1 MLFFMRNRLIRTSF
15 VIFFLMIIV
24 GLTLVGQVQAGP
36 LAQQP
41 TGVIPTVTSTPR
53 GPYVIVNAIA
63 ANETQIN
70 VRAGPSALTEKV
82 GVLIVGQEANA
93 LGRYGDWVQIEYP
106 GIPGGKAWVYGNYVS
121 IFGGNLPL
129 LEPPPTSTPNMTQT
143 VDPTLA
149 AQFLI
154 TPDSTR
160 LPTFTEPPPLE
171 IPTFT
176 SEVNN
181 GGVGGVPVGL
191 IIVGLGSLGLF
202 LGVIALI
209 SGR

>member
-1 MLFFMRNRLIRTSF
+1 MLFFMKNRLIRTSF

-53 GPYVIVNAIA
+53 GPYVIVNAIT

>member
-1 MLFFMRNRLIRTSF
+1 MTFFNKIQSKR
-15 VIFFLMIIV
+15 VVFLVFITAILV
-24 GLTLVGQVQAGP
+24 VLNLTGPVMGEP

-41 TGVIPTVTSTPR
+41 TGELPTVTSTPR
-53 GPYVIVNAIA
+53 GPYVVVNPITAT
-63 ANETQIN
+63 ETQIN

-82 GVLIVGQEANA
+82 GVLLIHQEANA
-93 LGRYGDWVQIEYP
+93 IGRYGDWIQIEYP
-106 GIPGGKAWVYGNYVS
+106 GAPGGKAWVFANYVT
-121 IFGGNLPL
+121 IYGGQIPL
-129 LEPPPTSTPNMTQT
+129 VEPPPTSTPNVTKT

-154 TPDSTR
+154 TPDATR

-171 IPTFT
+171 IPTFEPAGET
-176 SEVNN
+176 SAL
-181 GGVGGVPVGL
+181 GGLPMGL
-191 IIVGLGSLGLF
+191 IIVGLGALGVF